1 MLQNKVKIRYVNNT
15 NLLDYLYIKY
25 DIGSAETLKTMW
37 ERYQEEKDERIRM
50 EQVLSDLDY
59 HKEEIV
65 KLLKRYRLYDPEIW
79 TCQTE
84 AIIDS
89 REMVEVRHN
98 LITRRQNLRKQM
110 DYNRELAEN
119 AQNEIKE
126 LASIYPAYAPE
137 IAKMVELY
145 GKNLRKDS

>member
-1 MLQNKVKIRYVNNT
+1 MQKLTDDLNRVTRE
-15 NLLDYLYIKY
+15 NLTGLRVVRAYN
-25 DIGSAETLKTMW
+25 AEK
-37 ERYQEEKDERIRM
+37 YQEEKDERIRM

-65 KLLKRYRLYDPEIW
+65 KLLKRYRLNDPQIW

-84 AIIDS
+84 AIIDP

-98 LITRRQNLRKQM
+98 LITQRQNLRKQM
-110 DYNRELAEN
+110 DYNRELAEE

-137 IAKMVELY
+137 IAKIVEMY
-145 GKNLRKDS
+145 GKSVRNES